1 MTLFN
6 EINSRKI
13 HGQRNVVEG
22 LFTNPMFI
30 GIWIG
35 TMIGQ
40 VGILSNALCV
50 KLLPANY
57 FYFDFIYDQVMPR
70 RLQPLVDHWMLLFIH
85 TYVTKWCCSTNHP

>member
-1 MTLFN
+1 MHFTMVFNTFVMMTLFN

-40 VGILSNALCV
+40 VGMSCISSYHLDVTLLMAKIQLSVCKQLE
-50 KLLPANY
+50 K
-57 FYFDFIYDQVMPR
+57 
-70 RLQPLVDHWMLLFIH
+70 
-85 TYVTKWCCSTNHP
+85 CSGYSF